1 MEQSPFSDEFQPVSL
16 PLNFL
21 DCIQDLSPDAILVLL
36 AVFQH
41 LSRQESQTDI
51 ILAFDLRLDLSE
63 KFQDER
69 VFEIALTE
77 LQESK
82 LLFTV
87 REAENPQNLFLIP
100 GTTKGREIY
109 QKLLENPEAISELR
123 VASVLA
129 EAEKPN
135 IFKLYESNF
144 GALNP
149 MIAETIKADMEIY
162 PIEWLED
169 AMKEAVDYNVRN
181 WRYVQAIL
189 RNWQEKGRK
198 KTNEKADANPD
209 KFRNA
214 WLDQQKQR
222 PKR

>member
-1 MEQSPFSDEFQPVSL
+1 MEQSPFSDKSLPVSL

-36 AVFQH
+36 SVFQ
-41 LSRQESQTDI
+41 LISRQESQTDI
-51 ILAFDLRLDLSE
+51 ILAFDLRLDLPE
-63 KFQDER
+63 KFQDQR

-82 LLFTV
+82 LLFAV
-87 REAENPQNLFLIP
+87 KEAENPQNLFLIP
-100 GTTKGREIY
+100 GTTKGREIF
-109 QKLLENPEAISELR
+109 QKLLENPEAISDLR

-149 MIAETIKADMEIY
+149 MIAETIKADMETY
-162 PIEWLED
+162 PIEWIED

-214 WLDQQKQR
+214 WLDQQKQQ
-222 PKR
+222 P

>member
-1 MEQSPFSDEFQPVSL
+1 MEQSPFSDNFLPVSL
-16 PLNFL
+16 PLNYL

-36 AVFQH
+36 GVFQH
-41 LSRQESQTDI
+41 LSRQESETDL
-51 ILAFDLRLDLSE
+51 ILAFDLRLDLPE
-63 KFQDER
+63 KFQDQR

-77 LQESK
+77 LQENK
-82 LLFTV
+82 VLFAV
-87 REAENPQNLFLIP
+87 KEAENPQNFFLIP
-100 GTTKGREIY
+100 GTTKGREVY
-109 QKLLENPEAISELR
+109 QKLLENPEAIGDLR

-162 PIEWLED
+162 PIEWIED
-169 AMKEAVDYNVRN
+169 AMKESVDYNVRN

-222 PKR
+222 PK

>member
-1 MEQSPFSDEFQPVSL
+1 M
-16 PLNFL
+16 
-21 DCIQDLSPDAILVLL
+21 
-36 AVFQH
+36 
-41 LSRQESQTDI
+41 
-51 ILAFDLRLDLSE
+51 
-63 KFQDER
+63 
-69 VFEIALTE
+69 
-77 LQESK
+77 
-82 LLFTV
+82 
-87 REAENPQNLFLIP
+87 IP

-109 QKLLENPEAISELR
+109 QKLLENPEAIGDLR

-149 MIAETIKADMEIY
+149 MIAETIKADMETY
-162 PIEWLED
+162 PIEWIED

-214 WLDQQKQR
+214 WLDQQKQH
-222 PKR
+222 PK

>member
-1 MEQSPFSDEFQPVSL
+1 MEQSPFSDKSLPVSL

-21 DCIQDLSPDAILVLL
+21 DCIQALSPDAILVLL
-36 AVFQH
+36 SVFQ
-41 LSRQESQTDI
+41 LISRQESQTAL
-51 ILAFDLRLDLSE
+51 ILAFDLRLDLPE
-63 KFQDER
+63 KFQDQR

-82 LLFTV
+82 LLFAV
-87 REAENPQNLFLIP
+87 KEAENPQNLFLIP

-109 QKLLENPEAISELR
+109 QKLLENPEAIGDLR

-149 MIAETIKADMEIY
+149 MIAETIKADMETY
-162 PIEWLED
+162 PIEWIED

-214 WLDQQKQR
+214 WLDQQKQH
-222 PKR
+222 PK

>member
-1 MEQSPFSDEFQPVSL
+1 MEQSPFSDKSLPVSL

-36 AVFQH
+36 SVFQ
-41 LSRQESQTDI
+41 LISRQESQTDI
-51 ILAFDLRLDLSE
+51 ILAFDLRLDLPE
-63 KFQDER
+63 KFQDQR

-82 LLFTV
+82 LLFAV
-87 REAENPQNLFLIP
+87 KEAENPQNLFLIP
-100 GTTKGREIY
+100 GTTKGREIF
-109 QKLLENPEAISELR
+109 QKLLENPEAISDLR

-149 MIAETIKADMEIY
+149 MIAETIKADMETY
-162 PIEWLED
+162 PIEWIED

-209 KFRNA
+209 KLRNA
-214 WLDQQKQR
+214 WLDQQKQH
-222 PKR
+222 PK

>member
-1 MEQSPFSDEFQPVSL
+1 MEQSPFSDKSLPVSL

-21 DCIQDLSPDAILVLL
+21 DWIQDLSPDAILVLL
-36 AVFQH
+36 SVFQ
-41 LSRQESQTDI
+41 LISRQESQTDI
-51 ILAFDLRLDLSE
+51 ILAFDLRLDLPE
-63 KFQDER
+63 KFQDQR

-82 LLFTV
+82 LLFAV
-87 REAENPQNLFLIP
+87 KEAENPQNLFLIP
-100 GTTKGREIY
+100 GTTKGREIF
-109 QKLLENPEAISELR
+109 QKLLENPEAISDLR

-149 MIAETIKADMEIY
+149 MIAETIKADMETY
-162 PIEWLED
+162 PIEWIED

-214 WLDQQKQR
+214 WLDQQKQQ
-222 PKR
+222 P

>member
-1 MEQSPFSDEFQPVSL
+1 MEQSPFSDEFLPVSL

-36 AVFQH
+36 TVFQD
-41 LSRQESQTDI
+41 LSRQESQSDI
-51 ILAFDLRLDLSE
+51 ILAFDLQLDLPE
-63 KFQDER
+63 KLQDQR

-82 LLFTV
+82 LLFAV
-87 REAENPQNLFLIP
+87 KEAENPQNLFLIP

-109 QKLLENPEAISELR
+109 QNLLENPEAIGDLR

-149 MIAETIKADMEIY
+149 MIAETIKADLEIY

-169 AMKEAVDYNVRN
+169 AMKEAVDYNARN

-214 WLDQQKQR
+214 WLDQQKQH
-222 PKR
+222 PK

>member
-1 MEQSPFSDEFQPVSL
+1 MEQSPFSDKSLPVSL

-36 AVFQH
+36 SVFQ
-41 LSRQESQTDI
+41 LISRQESQTDI
-51 ILAFDLRLDLSE
+51 ILAFDLRLDLPE
-63 KFQDER
+63 KFQDQR

-82 LLFTV
+82 LLFAV
-87 REAENPQNLFLIP
+87 KEAENPQNLFLIP
-100 GTTKGREIY
+100 GTTKGREIF
-109 QKLLENPEAISELR
+109 QKLLENPEAISDLR

-149 MIAETIKADMEIY
+149 MIAETIKADMETY
-162 PIEWLED
+162 PIEWIED

-214 WLDQQKQR
+214 WLDQQKQH
-222 PKR
+222 PK